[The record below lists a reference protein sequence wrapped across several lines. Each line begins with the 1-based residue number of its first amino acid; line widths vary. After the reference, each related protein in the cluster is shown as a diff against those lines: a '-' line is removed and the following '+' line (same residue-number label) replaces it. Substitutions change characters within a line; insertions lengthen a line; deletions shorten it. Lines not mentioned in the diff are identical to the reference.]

1 MKKVKTHFHYFFFL
15 GLLILPAC
23 VPSLSVRDAQP
34 NLPKAYGKA
43 EGDSTNTASAPWM
56 DFCEYPQLKA
66 LIEEALQNNQE
77 INILQQ
83 EILVAQNEVRERKG
97 EYLPFV
103 NFGAGTEVEKVGE
116 FTRAGAVEEHLPVH
130 EDEAFPEPLPHYQFG
145 AIASWEL
152 DVWKKLRTAKKA
164 AQLRYL
170 ASVEGRNAAITAL
183 VAEIAHSYYELMALE
198 SLLQTLK
205 QNIEIQQ
212 NALRIIR
219 LEKKA
224 ARVTELAVRRF
235 EAEVYKNQSHQYE
248 VEQQIIET
256 ENRLNVLVGR
266 YPQPIERPKTDFTAL
281 APSPL
286 SAGLPAQLLTNRPDI
301 RQAELEV
308 QAAQLDVEVARKQF
322 YPNLELRAGLGY
334 QAFNPKFLISTPQS
348 LLYNLAGELVAPL
361 VNRNALK
368 AAYNSAGAK
377 QLQAVLSYE
386 QTLLEA
392 YTEVAN
398 LLTKAENLEK
408 SYALKKQQVEAL
420 TSSISIANSLFR
432 AAEADY
438 MEVLLTQRDALEAK
452 MELIETQL
460 AQLHVRV
467 STYRSLGGG
476 WRK

>member
-1 MKKVKTHFHYFFFL
+1 M
-15 GLLILPAC
+15 
-23 VPSLSVRDAQP
+23 
-34 NLPKAYGKA
+34 
-43 EGDSTNTASAPWM
+43 
-56 DFCEYPQLKA
+56 
-66 LIEEALQNNQE
+66 
-77 INILQQ
+77 
-83 EILVAQNEVRERKG
+83 
-97 EYLPFV
+97 
-103 NFGAGTEVEKVGE
+103 
-116 FTRAGAVEEHLPVH
+116 
-130 EDEAFPEPLPHYQFG
+130 
-145 AIASWEL
+145 
-152 DVWKKLRTAKKA
+152 
-164 AQLRYL
+164 
-170 ASVEGRNAAITAL
+170 
-183 VAEIAHSYYELMALE
+183 
-198 SLLQTLK
+198 
-205 QNIEIQQ
+205 
-212 NALRIIR
+212 
-219 LEKKA
+219 
-224 ARVTELAVRRF
+224 
-235 EAEVYKNQSHQYE
+235 
-248 VEQQIIET
+248 
-256 ENRLNVLVGR
+256 GR